1 MKYFFIVAFALGYVI
16 ETLASHAQQGAYQWE
31 ENRKRYV
38 LSDAE
43 DSISEYILRHHIQYD
58 YAVENDRLV
67 LLHTVHRIV
76 RVNSDEA
83 IQRNNRIYIS
93 MNRSSTLIALRA
105 RTITKSGKVVFF
117 DQKDLKEIAEEEK
130 GTPYKIFAMEGVEQG
145 SEVEYFYTRKM
156 NASMFDRVYLQ
167 FEVPVKASSF
177 QLSCPEHLEFDFR
190 TYNGLPEISKR
201 SEDKKNIYAVYQEKI
216 ERRKKEEFSNY
227 EASRKRVEFKWA
239 YNNARS
245 RARQYTWDEAAK
257 TFFRIT
263 HTRSKDDE
271 KALQKFAAAIPD
283 NPKNDLSTRIAAIEK
298 YIKSNIQIAEKGD
311 SENMEEIAGITKY
324 KNASE
329 LGITKLFLGVME
341 QKAIECQ
348 VAITCSREVVVFDP
362 KFDSWAFLDQYLLYF
377 PATKAFMA
385 PGSFQ
390 FRYPFVPAELT
401 AQSALFIEPVEVG
414 DVKSALPEL
423 RMVPAIDYTLNV
435 DNLSIEVDFSTDLSA
450 NNIKLEREFG
460 GYNASFIAPYFEMTT
475 EEQRSNMV
483 KEITKQ
489 TAPDADIAK
498 WDLAV
503 SKKSSNNVLMKT
515 EFKSSHFIENAG
527 KRILFKVGELIG
539 HQTELYQ
546 DDKRT
551 TPVENDFN
559 RGYDRVIKVKLPE
572 GYRVKNPDDCK
583 IDIQYKEGDQAPFL
597 FVSSY
602 KQSGQELEIAIQ
614 EYYKTIHAP
623 LARYEDFRKVINAAA
638 DFNKVVLVLEKQ

>member
-1 MKYFFIVAFALGYVI
+1 MKYFFIVAFAVGYII
-16 ETLASHAQQGAYQWE
+16 ETLASPAQQGAYQWE

-67 LLHTVHRIV
+67 LLNTVHRIV

-105 RTITKSGKVVFF
+105 RTITKSGKVVYF

-201 SEDKKNIYAVYQEKI
+201 SEDKKNIYTVYQERI

-257 TFFRIT
+257 TFYRIT
-263 HTRSKDDE
+263 HTRSKEDE

-311 SENMEEIAGITKY
+311 SENLEEIAGITKY

-329 LGITKLFLGVME
+329 SGITKLFLGVME

-348 VAITCSREVVVFDP
+348 VVITCSREVVVFDP

-377 PATKAFMA
+377 PGTRGFLA

-401 AQSALFIEPVEVG
+401 AQSALFVEPVEVG
-414 DVKSALPEL
+414 DLKSALPEL
-423 RMVPAIDYTLNV
+423 KMVPAIDYTLNV
-435 DNLSIEVDFSTDLSA
+435 DNLNIEVDFSTDLSA

-498 WDLAV
+498 WDMAV
-503 SKKSSNNVLMKT
+503 SKKSSNNVVMKT
-515 EFKSSHFIENAG
+515 DFKSSHFIENAG

-539 HQTELYQ
+539 PQTELYQ

-583 IDIQYKEGDQAPFL
+583 IDIQYKEGDQVPFL